1 MQLEETLYLI
11 LRIILFLAGF
21 LLVTSTVIAAIK
33 SFVLPRGIDVW
44 LTRITFRTVH
54 GLFHLRLS
62 NSASYAERDRIMAF
76 FAPFTLVLL
85 PAIMLTLVLLGYA
98 LMYWAVSPMTAYEAF
113 RLSGSSLLT
122 LGYASNEAITF
133 KILEFSEALLGL
145 ILIALL
151 IAYLPTMYAAFSK
164 RETAVALLESYA
176 GTPPMAVE
184 LIGRVYRTGELENLR
199 EFWVT
204 WQIWFAEIEESH
216 TSLSALAF
224 FRSPQPERSWITAA
238 GTVMDAA
245 ALMLSTIDVHW
256 EPRAAF
262 CLRNGYLALRQIA
275 NFFHLTYVADPQP
288 DDPISI
294 SKQEFD
300 EVCDLLELQ
309 GVPLRTNR
317 DKAWQDF
324 AGWRV
329 NYDTVLIKLANF
341 TMAPYAPWSSDRSP
355 VHMQD

>member
-1 MQLEETLYLI
+1 MQVEETLYLI
-11 LRIILFLAGF
+11 LRVSIFLAGF

-33 SFVLPRGIDVW
+33 SFVMPRGINVW
-44 LTRITFRTVH
+44 LTRITFRMMR
-54 GLFHLRLS
+54 GLFNLRLRK
-62 NSASYAERDRIMAF
+62 SASYEERDRIMAF
-76 FAPFTLVLL
+76 YAPFTLVLL
-85 PAIMLTLVLLGYA
+85 PAIMLTLVLFGYA
-98 LMYWAVSPMTAYEAF
+98 LMYWALSPMTFYTAF
-113 RLSGSSLLT
+113 KLSGSSLLT
-122 LGYASNEAITF
+122 LGYASNEVTAF
-133 KILEFSEALLGL
+133 KVLEFSEALLGL

-176 GTPPMAVE
+176 GTPPTAVE

-238 GTVMDAA
+238 GTVMDSAA
-245 ALMLSTIDVHW
+245 IILSTVDVVW

-262 CLRNGYLALRQIA
+262 CVRNGYLALRQIA
-275 NFFHLTYVADPQP
+275 DFFQLSYDPEPQP
-288 DDPISI
+288 DHPISI
-294 SKQEFD
+294 SRQEFD
-300 EVCDLLELQ
+300 EVYARLQAQ
-309 GVPLRTNR
+309 GVPLKTDRQQ
-317 DKAWQDF
+317 AWRDF

>member
-1 MQLEETLYLI
+1 MQVEEIFYLI
-11 LRIILFLAGF
+11 LRFSVFLAGL
-21 LLVTSTVIAAIK
+21 LLVVSTVTAAIK

-44 LTRITFRTVH
+44 LTRITFRTMRS
-54 GLFHLRLS
+54 LFNLRLHK
-62 NSASYAERDRIMAF
+62 SASYTERDRVMAF
-76 FAPFTLVLL
+76 FAPLTLVLL
-85 PAIMLTLVLLGYA
+85 PAIMLTLVLFGYA
-98 LMYWAVSPMTAYEAF
+98 LMYWAISPMIVYTAF
-113 RLSGSSLLT
+113 KLSGSSLLT
-122 LGYASNEAITF
+122 LGYASNETTVF

-176 GTPPMAVE
+176 GTPPTAVE

-238 GTVMDAA
+238 GTVMDSA
-245 ALMLSTIDVHW
+245 ALILSTVDIPW

-275 NFFHLTYVADPQP
+275 NFFHLAYDSEPQP
-288 DDPISI
+288 TQPISV
-294 SKQEFD
+294 SRQEFD
-300 EVCDLLELQ
+300 DVYARLHTQ
-309 GVPLRTNR
+309 GVPLKTDRE
-317 DKAWQDF
+317 KAWQDF

-355 VHMQD
+355 VHMTE